1 MMTVNPQ
8 DVLIAV
14 PVKPFGVAK
23 RRLRPVLDTHQRS
36 QVGKAVAGHVI
47 AQARATG
54 SRVAVVTGDD
64 GVADWANT
72 WGAEVIREP
81 ADGGLD
87 LAAGAAVTAARM
99 NRYAWMVV
107 HADLPAAT
115 TDDLSA
121 AVHALPARGILLAP
135 SHDGGT
141 NLLAGDCEAFA
152 FSYGPHSFHRHL
164 AAAAR
169 LPHRV
174 LVRAGLALDLDGPD
188 DLQVLAATTPGR
200 WLARLLADLTEPT
213 RSEGRA
219 R

>member
-1 MMTVNPQ
+1 MTVNPQ

-81 ADGGLD
+81 ALGGNDDWLI
-87 LAAGAAVTAARM
+87 TPS
-99 NRYAWMVV
+99 VV
-107 HADLPAAT
+107 PEPGFAD
-115 TDDLSA
+115 
-121 AVHALPARGILLAP
+121 
-135 SHDGGT
+135 
-141 NLLAGDCEAFA
+141 
-152 FSYGPHSFHRHL
+152 SF
-164 AAAAR
+164 
-169 LPHRV
+169 
-174 LVRAGLALDLDGPD
+174 GFY
-188 DLQVLAATTPGR
+188 
-200 WLARLLADLTEPT
+200 W
-213 RSEGRA
+213 RA
-219 R
+219 REFMGT